1 MQIATRRGFCGAQG
15 VPWKCRRLVV
25 GTGAG
30 ALSVMKEVKAE
41 AQRRKIKLMILPT
54 AEAIEILKKAEP
66 AETHAILH
74 VTC

>member
-1 MQIATRRGFCGAQG
+1 MSGQQARKGYPFLNPQ
-15 VPWKCRRLVV
+15 PNLQN
-25 GTGAG
+25 
-30 ALSVMKEVKAE
+30 EVEAE

-66 AETHAILH
+66 AETNAILH